1 MGTYYNQLSLEER
14 CTIAGLLSDGHSLR
28 EIASRL
34 DRSASTISRELTR
47 NSGIQVGYK
56 PSYAGAQAWA
66 RCWRGSRMAR
76 QPALCRFVLD
86 RLAMGWSPEQVAG
99 RLARDKSSMRI
110 SHESIYRFIQAQIL
124 RTKDYSWRHYLPRAK
139 SGRGRG
145 RKAHQPLAR
154 IKDRVP
160 IDKRPAHVLN
170 RRQYGHWEVD
180 LLHPRK
186 SGAAVLVM
194 QEQSEE
200 HTSELQSLM
209 RISYAVF
216 CLKK

>member
-1 MGTYYNQLSLEER
+1 M
-14 CTIAGLLSDGHSLR
+14 
-28 EIASRL
+28 
-34 DRSASTISRELTR
+34 R
-47 NSGIQVGYK
+47 N
-56 PSYAGAQAWA
+56 
-66 RCWRGSRMAR
+66 
-76 QPALCRFVLD
+76 
-86 RLAMGWSPEQVAG
+86 
-99 RLARDKSSMRI
+99 
-110 SHESIYRFIQAQIL
+110 SHESIYRFSQAQSL

-194 QEQSEE
+194 QERTTRYTFLARQEGKHAQPINESGRTTWREKVGQYE
-200 HTSELQSLM
+200 
-209 RISYAVF
+209 
-216 CLKK
+216 